1 MVSTLHLFGNIKTY
15 LAFKKKKNMVINESL
30 VEFTT
35 IVHIVHDKQKGAI
48 LLLNESGRRVHV
60 ACILSK
66 VRNSFKLHTVMCT
79 PAVSDRVKSKKCPSF
94 TKKKGNVLP
103 RH

>member
-66 VRNSFKLHTVMCT
+66 VETASNSIQ
-79 PAVSDRVKSKKCPSF
+79 
-94 TKKKGNVLP
+94 
-103 RH
+103 